1 MIRSILKLHRCNI
14 MVLIFALAV
23 PLAAFSSTSQSGWV
37 SLPSLPDPIGYGGM
51 FTGVLHGQLVAGG
64 GSQWDKPVWLNGN
77 KCYNDK
83 VWALSSTDGAWMELP
98 VKLPTPRGH
107 FSGATAPGVIYLA
120 GGFDASG
127 GLREVLALRENEGGF
142 VWTQLPDLPV
152 PVGYGCAAF
161 AGGRLY
167 VIGGLDDPVSTKP
180 TTTVWS
186 LDPAAPADGWHR
198 ESDLPG
204 PGVFVAAAAAA
215 GEYLYVFGG
224 IAVDADGDYA
234 PSRRASRLDTTTGK
248 WQALAELPDARVGP
262 ITPCP
267 LLPDGRFLLAGGY
280 SEIIPG
286 VQREHPGFNVRTYFY
301 DPAADT
307 WTAGPD
313 VPHGPVPDRDASGDP
328 GPAPML
334 GAPGVVWRNLAVAVS
349 GEVRIA
355 TRSPQVLALP
365 FPAELSTDTQ

>member
-1 MIRSILKLHRCNI
+1 MIRSILKLHRCSI

-23 PLAAFSSTSQSGWV
+23 LLAAFSSTSQSGWV

-51 FTGVLHGQLVAGG
+51 FAGVLHGQLVAGG
-64 GSQWDKPVWLNGN
+64 GSQWDKPVWLKGN
-77 KCYNDK
+77 KRYNDK

-167 VIGGLDDPVSTKP
+167 VIGGLDDPASLKP
-180 TTTVWS
+180 VATVWS
-186 LDPAAPADGWHR
+186 LDPDSPADDWRR
-198 ESDLPG
+198 EADLPG
-204 PGVFVAAAAAA
+204 PGVFVAAAAGA

-224 IAVDADGDYA
+224 MAVDAEG
-234 PSRRASRLDTTTGK
+234 
-248 WQALAELPDARVGP
+248 E
-262 ITPCP
+262 
-267 LLPDGRFLLAGGY
+267 
-280 SEIIPG
+280 
-286 VQREHPGFNVRTYFY
+286 
-301 DPAADT
+301 
-307 WTAGPD
+307 
-313 VPHGPVPDRDASGDP
+313 DRKS
-328 GPAPML
+328 
-334 GAPGVVWRNLAVAVS
+334 VV
-349 GEVRIA
+349 
-355 TRSPQVLALP
+355 
-365 FPAELSTDTQ
+365 